1 SFTRQ
6 FEQADLDEISTGE
19 YILRTDETD
28 GLWNRIL
35 RYFLSMKIERRN
47 VFLWDITELYLH
59 YTDELIDKNRE
70 YVNYLYSSR
79 LHASIVNNRD
89 LLRNYLSSLR
99 ASNTARQKH
108 FLESIN
114 IQDLFRVF
122 PIWLTNTKDVG
133 EILPFNKEMFD

>member
-1 SFTRQ
+1 CVRGGRGDALKELKNQLQFLLSRGHITTSFQEYRKSSKEDSSWLKRKEIEGVRNRLKSFTRQ

-59 YTDELIDKNRE
+59 YTDEL
-70 YVNYLYSSR
+70 
-79 LHASIVNNRD
+79 
-89 LLRNYLSSLR
+89 
-99 ASNTARQKH
+99 
-108 FLESIN
+108 
-114 IQDLFRVF
+114 
-122 PIWLTNTKDVG
+122 
-133 EILPFNKEMFD
+133 